1 MTITFT
7 TVLVGILALVLGFLI
22 GMPARSGR
30 SGVKVPRWKRGIGGS
45 RVRRSRVKHGRRGDR
60 TGVHRE
66 EELQEL
72 ERSLGR
78 ATTLSHRTRRHF
90 TPIDL
95 LRRAARQTDRRRTR
109 RYFHTAAP
117 SRKPPAGAKE
127 PAAPT
132 RKGNRPPP

>member
-30 SGVKVPRWKRGIGGS
+30 SGVKVPRWK
-45 RVRRSRVKHGRRGDR
+45 VHGRRGDR

-66 EELQEL
+66 DELREL

-117 SRKPPAGAKE
+117 SRKPPAGAKG

>member
-1 MTITFT
+1 MTITLT

-30 SGVKVPRWKRGIGGS
+30 SGVKVPRWKL
-45 RVRRSRVKHGRRGDR
+45 HGRRGDR

-66 EELQEL
+66 EELREL

-78 ATTLSHRTRRHF
+78 ATTLRHRTRRHF

-95 LRRAARQTDRRRTR
+95 LRRAARQTDGRRTR

-117 SRKPPAGAKE
+117 SRKPPAGAKGS
-127 PAAPT
+127 AAST